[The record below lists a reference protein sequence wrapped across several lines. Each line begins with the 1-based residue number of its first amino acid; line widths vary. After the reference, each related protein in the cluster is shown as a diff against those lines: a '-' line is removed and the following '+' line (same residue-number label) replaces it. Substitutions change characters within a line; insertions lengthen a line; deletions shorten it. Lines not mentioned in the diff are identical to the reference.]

1 MFIYMLSTIQPY
13 LSLLFLILCSYF
25 HLLFLTLLATR
36 YILLFTMF
44 DSISLQP
51 ARNVTELTKTL
62 YSSRRKKK
70 CRVNYN
76 QNKCSKHIV
85 QSTSFAS
92 LFIHILI
99 YGVRKTSPR
108 KKAPPSWG
116 VRVRVRVGLGIG
128 LDLESGGLF
137 SSGVILWQ
145 KNFLTIFHTEIY
157 DRTANN
163 VPR

>member
-1 MFIYMLSTIQPY
+1 MLSTIQPY

-108 KKAPPSWG
+108 KKAPPLVRSQGQGQGW
-116 VRVRVRVGLGIG
+116 VRDRVRFRVWGAFFQWGY
-128 LDLESGGLF
+128 F
-137 SSGVILWQ
+137 VIKKLP
-145 KNFLTIFHTEIY
+145 
-157 DRTANN
+157 NN
-163 VPR
+163 IPYRNL

>member
-1 MFIYMLSTIQPY
+1 MLSTIHPY

-92 LFIHILI
+92 LFIYILI

-108 KKAPPSWG
+108 KKAPPPREESG
-116 VRVRVRVGLGIG
+116 LGSGLGQGQGQIQSLGGFFPVGLFC
-128 LDLESGGLF
+128 DKKTS
-137 SSGVILWQ
+137 
-145 KNFLTIFHTEIY
+145 
-157 DRTANN
+157 
-163 VPR
+163 

>member
-1 MFIYMLSTIQPY
+1 MFIYMLSTIHPY

-76 QNKCSKHIV
+76 QNKCSKHMV
-85 QSTSFAS
+85 QSMSFSS

-99 YGVRKTSPR
+99 HGVSKKSPR
-108 KKAPPSWG
+108 KKDPPSWG
-116 VRVRVRVGLGIG
+116 VRVIYLPIY
-128 LDLESGGLF
+128 LF
-137 SSGVILWQ
+137 FCLP
-145 KNFLTIFHTEIY
+145 IY
-157 DRTANN
+157 LSIYRSI
-163 VPR
+163 

>member
-1 MFIYMLSTIQPY
+1 MFIYMLSTIHPY

-76 QNKCSKHIV
+76 QNKCSKHMV
-85 QSTSFAS
+85 QSMSFSS

-99 YGVRKTSPR
+99 HGVSKKSPR
-108 KKAPPSWG
+108 KKDPPPSWG
-116 VRVRVRVGLGIG
+116 VRVIYLPIY
-128 LDLESGGLF
+128 LF
-137 SSGVILWQ
+137 FCLP
-145 KNFLTIFHTEIY
+145 IY
-157 DRTANN
+157 LSIYRSI
-163 VPR
+163 

>member
-1 MFIYMLSTIQPY
+1 MLSTIHPY

-76 QNKCSKHIV
+76 QNKCSKHMV
-85 QSTSFAS
+85 QSMSFSS

-99 YGVRKTSPR
+99 HGVSKKSPR
-108 KKAPPSWG
+108 KKDPPL
-116 VRVRVRVGLGIG
+116 VRGQGYLPTYLSI
-128 LDLESGGLF
+128 
-137 SSGVILWQ
+137 
-145 KNFLTIFHTEIY
+145 FLSAYLSIY
-157 DRTANN
+157 LSIYRSI
-163 VPR
+163 